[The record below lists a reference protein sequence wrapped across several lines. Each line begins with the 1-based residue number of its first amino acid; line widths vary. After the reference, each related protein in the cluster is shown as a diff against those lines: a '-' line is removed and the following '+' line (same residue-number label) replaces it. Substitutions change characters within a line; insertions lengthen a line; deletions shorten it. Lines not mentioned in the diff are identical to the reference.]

1 MSTTSLIIGNQ
12 YYNIG
17 VYEAKTNYE
26 AKKAVQC
33 SITIKVNTCFISC
46 LILINFNFYYNTC
59 LLLHNIMLIY
69 CAEFNI
75 KSLQIINIFEYIVG
89 PTYVEHL

>member
-1 MSTTSLIIGNQ
+1 MMSL
-12 YYNIG
+12 
-17 VYEAKTNYE
+17 

-33 SITIKVNTCFISC
+33 SMTIKVNTHFISC
-46 LILINFNFYYNTC
+46 LILINVYFYYNTC

-69 CAEFNI
+69 CAEFDI

-89 PTYVEHL
+89 PNLCRAFIETVDEQLYS